1 MKRPINACAQLMKA
15 LLIMVGAQC
24 FVLGAHAAP
33 ANADAEQ
40 IAQVLDLL
48 GVRALIEQTP
58 AILTP
63 AIEAETQFL
72 GSKPQPANWRRD
84 IEAQLKAPI
93 ILQNV
98 TRFLHERALARKDS
112 PAKANSR
119 SDIFLR
125 VQQRL
130 QEPIAK
136 RARYFDLAMTQPG
149 AEKNLRNFLA
159 QNGLGQSD
167 AAAKKS
173 EAAAS
178 GDDAR
183 RAVLREIDSASSST
197 LLMATL
203 QSAIAARVRQAASG
217 RAVDAALL
225 QDEIAERQRY
235 LEPLAIDYL
244 AYDYRY
250 LRDDELHEY
259 RDLLRDD
266 NVQWV
271 LDICYQALLAAI
283 VGELTPLPVKPQ

>member
-1 MKRPINACAQLMKA
+1 MNV
-15 LLIMVGAQC
+15 LLIAIVAQ
-24 FVLGAHAAP
+24 FLALGAHAAP
-33 ANADAEQ
+33 AANADTEQ

-48 GVRALIEQTP
+48 GVRALIEQAP
-58 AILTP
+58 AILTT

-72 GSKPQPANWRRD
+72 ASKPQPANWRRD
-84 IEAQLKAPI
+84 IEAQLKTPI
-93 ILQNV
+93 ILQSV
-98 TRFLHERALARKDS
+98 TRFLHERALS
-112 PAKANSR
+112 QQNSLSKESRR

-173 EAAAS
+173 EHAAG

-183 RAVLREIDSASSST
+183 RVVLGEIDSASSST
-197 LLMATL
+197 VLMATL
-203 QSAIAARVRQAASG
+203 QSAIAARVRLAAG
-217 RAVDAALL
+217 GGAIDAALL
-225 QDEIAERQRY
+225 KDEIAERQRY
-235 LEPLAIDYL
+235 LTPLAIDYL

-271 LDICYQALLAAI
+271 LDICYQALLAAV
-283 VGELTPLPVKPQ
+283 VGELTPPLTPPPLTPPQTKPQ